1 MLIRRTSTSD
11 ILILCDLYTR
21 FYKHN
26 SLQQP
31 EFCLPAV
38 ETGEYPNSV
47 ICGNT
52 GVIFVAE
59 DNSRLCGFI
68 HAEID
73 NTPPYPSVAQ
83 HRFVS
88 VVDLYVEPD
97 CRRRGIATELVN
109 SVKTWAKQ
117 SGAEYLELFVLKE
130 NAEGLEFYKKQ
141 RFEIASLT
149 MRCKL

>member
-1 MLIRRTSTSD
+1 MLIRRASTSD
-11 ILILCDLYTR
+11 ILILCDLYTK

-26 SLQQP
+26 SSQQP

-38 ETGEYPNSV
+38 ETGGYPNGV

-59 DNSRLCGFI
+59 DDSRLCGFI

-117 SGAEYLELFVLKE
+117 SGAEYLELFVLNE

-141 RFEIASLT
+141 RFEIATLT

>member
-1 MLIRRTSTSD
+1 MLIRQASTSD
-11 ILILCDLYTR
+11 ILFLCDLYTK

-26 SLQQP
+26 SSQQP

-38 ETGEYPNSV
+38 ETGEYPGSV

-83 HRFVS
+83 HRFAS

-97 CRRRGIATELVN
+97 CRRRGIATQLVN
-109 SVKTWAKQ
+109 SVKNWARQ
-117 SGAEYLELFVLKE
+117 SGAEYLELFVLNE

-149 MRCKL
+149 MRCRL

>member
-1 MLIRRTSTSD
+1 MIIRQASASD
-11 ILILCDLYTR
+11 ILFLCDLYTK

-26 SLQQP
+26 SSQQP

-38 ETGEYPNSV
+38 ETGEYPRSV
-47 ICGNT
+47 IRGNT

-59 DNSRLCGFI
+59 DNNRLCGFI
-68 HAEID
+68 HTEID
-73 NTPPYPSVAQ
+73 NTLPYPSVAQ
-83 HRFVS
+83 HRFAS

-117 SGAEYLELFVLKE
+117 SGAEYLELSVLKE
-130 NAEGLEFYKKQ
+130 NAEGLEFYRKQ

-149 MRCKL
+149 MRCGL